1 MANAPKPTAKKESSY
16 ASNLSSNLF
25 ALFVILM
32 CIIIGVCLFLFL
44 LGRPGNFV
52 IEDAIAKTNS
62 SISLSFYHDDTTH
75 ILPKVGNY
83 GGMAY
88 KGGFI
93 VPILIGMFLMV
104 FVFSV
109 ERLIVIGKATGK
121 GNLNSFIKK
130 IQGFLSAGNISAA
143 SKECDKQEGSVAN
156 VIKSALKKY
165 SEVEADMSLNVEQS
179 VVAIQKD
186 IEEATSLEM
195 PMLEQN
201 LTIIATLVTVGT
213 LMGLLG
219 TVIGMIRAFAGLAN
233 SGAPD
238 QAALA
243 TGISEALVNTA
254 TGISTSALAI
264 IMYNVLTSKIDK
276 LTYAIDEAGFS
287 IVQTYASTH
296 K

>member
-1 MANAPKPTAKKESSY
+1 MANAPKPATVKNESSS
-16 ASNLSSNLF
+16 ASNLF
-25 ALFVILM
+25 ATLVIPICILVGVSLFIFV
-32 CIIIGVCLFLFL
+32 
-44 LGRPGNFV
+44 LGKPSNFI
-52 IEDAIAKTNS
+52 IEDAIASTNS
-62 SISLSFYHDDTTH
+62 KVSLAFFNDDTTH

-83 GGMAY
+83 GGMAF

-93 VPILIGMFLMV
+93 VPILMGMLLMV
-104 FVFSV
+104 LVFSI

-121 GNLNSFIKK
+121 GSLDAFIKK
-130 IQGFLSAGNISAA
+130 VQGLLSAGNIQAA
-143 SKECDKQEGSVAN
+143 VAECDKQEGSVAN
-156 VIKSALKKY
+156 VIKSGLKKY
-165 SEVEADMSLNVEQS
+165 SEVEADSRLDVEQS

-201 LTIIATLVTVGT
+201 LTVIATLVSVGT
-213 LMGLLG
+213 LTGLLG
-219 TVIGMIRAFAGLAN
+219 TVTGMIKAFGGLAN

-243 TGISEALVNTA
+243 TGISEALINTA
-254 TGISTSALAI
+254 TGISTSTVAI
-264 IMYNVLTSKIDK
+264 IMYNILTSKIDK

-287 IVQTYASTH
+287 IIQTYASTH